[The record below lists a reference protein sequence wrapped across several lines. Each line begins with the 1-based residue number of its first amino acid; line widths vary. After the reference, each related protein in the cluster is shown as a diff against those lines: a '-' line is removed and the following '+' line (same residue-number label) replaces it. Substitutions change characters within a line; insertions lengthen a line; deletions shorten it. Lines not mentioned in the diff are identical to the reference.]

1 MSWCSSRMLAVS
13 YVDWIQDTPGFTKLA
28 TGGGDGMARSAI
40 EGPLGRIGTKFDVG
54 MMCVCLSSAA
64 GAYVNGETI
73 AVDGGS
79 PPLTLA

>member
-1 MSWCSSRMLAVS
+1 
-13 YVDWIQDTPGFTKLA
+13 
-28 TGGGDGMARSAI
+28 MARSAI

-54 MMCVCLSSAA
+54 MMCVYLSSAA